1 MRKITTEEI
10 YLIPSPPPEK
20 SAVEEDQKANWPVA
34 SSLRLSVFRLW

>member
-1 MRKITTEEI
+1 MRKITAKEM

-20 SAVEEDQKANWPVA
+20 SAVEEDLKANWPVA